1 MRQKLLIAFVLTLT
15 ATTWYVAYRTVRFT
29 VAVAAELD
37 IAEQLSN
44 LSPRSQA
51 TVVLDRRGKPAFAY
65 WAERRM
71 EVPLEQISPHMLSAI
86 VAVEDRRFYDHRG
99 LDPVR
104 IIGAAFKNAKAGQI
118 RQGASTITQQLARAA
133 RLSPVRTFER
143 KLREAL
149 IALRI
154 EERYSKGQILQE
166 YLNTVY
172 FGEGFYG
179 IEAAAQGYFGKSAAD
194 LSAPESAMLAGLV
207 RAPSKDSPCASADR
221 ATKRRNYVLRL
232 MQEQGVISSEEL
244 QSGLQTSVPTEVR
257 RGFAQSASDSG
268 GYFQE
273 EVRRQLM
280 SMFGVEKVLRG
291 GLRVYSTYDP
301 DMQRAGEEAIRFRIG
316 QIVKARSKA
325 KNLQGSLVA
334 MDPTTGDVLALV
346 GGRDF
351 DESPYNRAT
360 QAHRQAGS
368 AFKPIIYAAALER
381 GYAPGSMLR
390 DLDAPIATSGWMPT
404 GEHEQSEYT
413 LRNALKVSSN
423 RAAAQMLQQVG
434 MSTTLYYA
442 QRLGIRSNLPQV
454 PSLALGTG
462 EVTLLELTSAYG
474 VFANQGVR
482 MAPRLFTRVED
493 AEGRLIFTA
502 PSDMN
507 RAISRSTAF
516 LMSSMLSDVVTGG
529 TATGARA
536 AGFTLPSGGKTGTT
550 DDYAD
555 AWFVGYTPHLVAG
568 VWFGLDTPAPIM
580 DRGFAGT
587 VAVPAWARFMKAA
600 TSGAKADW
608 YDVPSDVEKVSI
620 CRLSG
625 MRAGEGC
632 KHAVPEPD
640 PEPEPLPTP
649 VGTNGETD
657 ALLPVAP
664 LAAKPLPPPIYS
676 DYFPVGMIPA
686 EVCPYHSG
694 GIVASAS
701 DVAATYTPA
710 SLSSSA
716 PSGAASSGVSIERVP
731 RADGTTGILLKGGGG
746 HQ

>member
-1 MRQKLLIAFVLTLT
+1 MRQKLLIALIFTLT
-15 ATTWYVAYRTVRFT
+15 ATSWYVAYRTVRFT

-37 IAEQLSN
+37 LADQLSN
-44 LSPRSQA
+44 LVPRSQA
-51 TVVLDRRGKPAFAY
+51 TVVMDRRGKPAFAY
-65 WAERRM
+65 FAERRI
-71 EVPLEQISPHMLSAI
+71 EVPLEQISPHMLTAI
-86 VAVEDRRFYDHRG
+86 VAVEDRRFYEHRG

-104 IIGAAFKNAKAGQI
+104 IVGAAIKNVRAGRI

-143 KLREAL
+143 KLTESL

-179 IEAAAQGYFGKSAAD
+179 IEAAAQGYFGKSAAE
-194 LSAPESAMLAGLV
+194 LSSSEAALLAGLV

-232 MQEQGVISSEEL
+232 MRQQGAISDAEL
-244 QSGLQTSVPTEVR
+244 QSGLQSGVPTEVR
-257 RGFAQSASDSG
+257 RGFEQSASDSGG

-273 EVRRQLM
+273 EVRRRLM
-280 SMFGVEKVLRG
+280 AMFGVEKVLRG

-301 DMQRAGEEAIRFRIG
+301 AMQHAGEEAIRFRIA
-316 QIVKARSKA
+316 QIVKARSRA
-325 KNLQGSLVA
+325 KDLQGSLVA
-334 MDPTTGDVLALV
+334 MDPTTGDVFAIV
-346 GGRDF
+346 GGRNF

-381 GYAPGSMLR
+381 GYAPGSLLR
-390 DLDAPIATSGWMPT
+390 DLDAPIATGGWMPN

-413 LRNALKVSSN
+413 VRNALRVSSN
-423 RAAAQMLQQVG
+423 RAAAQILQQVG
-434 MSTTLYYA
+434 MGTTLYYA
-442 QRLGIRSNLPQV
+442 QRLGIRSTLPQV

-474 VFANQGVR
+474 VFANQGMRVT
-482 MAPRLFTRVED
+482 PRLFTRVED
-493 AEGRLIFTA
+493 AEGRLIWTA
-502 PSDMN
+502 DADRIP
-507 RAISRSTAF
+507 AISRATAF

-568 VWFGLDTPAPIM
+568 VWFGFDTPAPIM

-600 TSGAKADW
+600 TAGAAADW
-608 YDVPSDVEKVSI
+608 FAVPPDVEKVSI

-625 MRAGEGC
+625 MRAAEGC
-632 KHAVPEPD
+632 AHAH
-640 PEPEPLPTP
+640 PEPEPMPEALATP
-649 VGTNGETD
+649 VATD
-657 ALLPVAP
+657 GQTDILPVEP
-664 LAAKPLPPPIYS
+664 LAPKPLPPPVYT
-676 DYFPVGMIPA
+676 DYFPIGMVPA
-686 EVCPYHSG
+686 ELCPYHRSG
-694 GIVASAS
+694 SIASADDGLMLPPTAVS
-701 DVAATYTPA
+701 PSPPTPT
-710 SLSSSA
+710 
-716 PSGAASSGVSIERVP
+716 PVSIQRVP
-731 RADGTTGILLKGGGG
+731 RADGTIGIVLKGGG